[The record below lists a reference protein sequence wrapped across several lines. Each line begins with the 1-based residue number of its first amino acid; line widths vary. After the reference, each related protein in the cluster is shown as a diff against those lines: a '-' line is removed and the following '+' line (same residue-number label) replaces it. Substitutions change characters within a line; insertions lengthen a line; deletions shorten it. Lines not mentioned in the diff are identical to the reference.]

1 MPSLPI
7 GDLGPGEVVWG
18 YGESG
23 ALNLGPSLGGIT
35 LRMDTTV
42 HDIKTDQAG
51 DAAVD
56 AAFGGSTM
64 ELEVMMTRSTL
75 IQLNEV
81 LLAGGVVASGDH
93 SYIKLL
99 NQIGCS
105 MYDLAKALVIKPY
118 CGNEISDDPAEWI
131 EIYKCYPI
139 PAFDLSY
146 TPDTQRVFPIKF
158 KVFVSQESGQEGE
171 FGTLGM
177 ESGSTEFGI

>member
-1 MPSLPI
+1 MSSLPI
-7 GDLGPGEVVWG
+7 KDMGPGEIVWG

-23 ALNLGPSLGGIT
+23 ALNLGPTLGGIFH
-35 LRMDTTV
+35 RMDTTV
-42 HDIKTDQAG
+42 HDIKTDQGG

-64 ELEVMMTRSTL
+64 ELEVIMTRSTL
-75 IQLNEV
+75 TQLNEV
-81 LLAGGVVASGDH
+81 LLADGVQPSGNH
-93 SYIKLL
+93 SYIKLK

-105 MYDLAKALVIKPY
+105 MYDLAKAVVIKPY
-118 CGNEISDDPAEWI
+118 CGDEVSDDPAEWTH
-131 EIYKCYPI
+131 IYKCYPI

-158 KVFVSQESGQEGE
+158 KVFVSQESGYEGE

-177 ESGSTEFGI
+177 PSGSSEFGI